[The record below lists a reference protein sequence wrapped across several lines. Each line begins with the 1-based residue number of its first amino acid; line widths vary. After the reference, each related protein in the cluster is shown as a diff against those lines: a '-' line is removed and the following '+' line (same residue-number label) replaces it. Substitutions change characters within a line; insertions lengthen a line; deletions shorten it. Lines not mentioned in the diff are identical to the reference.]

1 MVSQV
6 KKEAC
11 PRISLPPRVTDTSR
25 TAGDALTGHRKRNR
39 SLICNRAVLSSGM
52 AYAKAQRPDSKVFCD
67 LILLTY
73 YTGQGSC
80 GHM

>member
-6 KKEAC
+6 KKEAR
-11 PRISLPPRVTDTSR
+11 PRSSLPPRVTDTSR
-25 TAGDALTGHRKRNR
+25 AMGGALTGHRKGNGAP
-39 SLICNRAVLSSGM
+39 ICSRAVLISGT
-52 AYAKAQRPDSKVFCD
+52 ACAKAQRPDSKVFYD
-67 LILLTY
+67 LIMLTY